1 MNVFQNLMISRPY
14 KEEKITIN
22 EKLLEIYKKRA
33 SQRTN
38 TENEILYNIFEELP
52 FFLNLL
58 DSNSNGD
65 LMLKTIVQRIE
76 FRVLKLGDYVYKY
89 KDLIS
94 SMCFVIEGKFIV
106 YKPPKK
112 YAFRKSGI
120 YNPNRLKFIDKIVYA
135 FKNYLSAQIN
145 KTPDYYVN
153 KGNQYGMQD
162 IKKQKREVLS
172 EVTTNIC
179 VIGEIS
185 LNEYSLIFEKTEILE
200 KTDVLGLLSSLKIF
214 EKMNNDF
221 LLLFYDKIKKKD
233 IRKKILFVKEEKNL
247 KIFLLLEMVVF
258 NYFLIQM

>member
-33 SQRTN
+33 CQRTN
-38 TENEILYNIFEELP
+38 TDNEILYNIFEELP

-76 FRVLKLGDYVYKY
+76 FRVLKSGDYVYKY

-221 LLLFYDKIKKKD
+221 LLLFYDKIKKK
-233 IRKKILFVKEEKNL
+233 KI
-247 KIFLLLEMVVF
+247 
-258 NYFLIQM
+258 